1 MNPTFLE
8 PQAQAQALRGIAAA
22 QAQLDELRL
31 RVMAAASGV
40 ALADASRDV
49 AAWQVAHL
57 HRDLRTAKAE
67 ARLAQALDRRY
78 EVLRAGM
85 AEGRVHLDQAHVIAK
100 ALDDLPADL
109 EAGVLARAETAL
121 VDLAGRHTPKELGR
135 LGRRILETAAPEVPE
150 AAQARQL

>member
-8 PQAQAQALRGIAAA
+8 PQAQAQAMRGIAAA

-31 RVMAAASGV
+31 RVMATASGV

-78 EVLRAGM
+78 EAVRAAM
-85 AEGRVHLDQAHVIAK
+85 AEGVVGLDQAQVIAR
-100 ALDDLPADL
+100 ALDDLPSAL
-109 EAGVLARAETAL
+109 GPETLAAAETTLVGLAAKHTPTELAR
-121 VDLAGRHTPKELGR
+121 LG
-135 LGRRILETAAPEVPE
+135 
-150 AAQARQL
+150 